1 MQNIADM
8 RNIESDINQNI
19 DKIIMKIDI
28 QDFMQILE
36 KYALKLQ
43 NFSIIKDLLKKE
55 KASIGKFTGLGESEM
70 QEIENKFQ
78 TMFAMGQMGINYLES
93 NPQADIEGNTSI
105 SVSVS
110 FENKEIFENAIKLS
124 KLEEKQHMREQEE
137 YDQLQA
143 HRNFSK

>member
-1 MQNIADM
+1 M
-8 RNIESDINQNI
+8 
-19 DKIIMKIDI
+19 
-28 QDFMQILE
+28 
-36 KYALKLQ
+36 
-43 NFSIIKDLLKKE
+43 LKKE
-55 KASIGKFTGLGESEM
+55 KASIGKFSGVGESEM
-70 QEIENKFQ
+70 QEIEDKFQ
-78 TMFAMGQMGINYLES
+78 TMFAMGQMGINYLET